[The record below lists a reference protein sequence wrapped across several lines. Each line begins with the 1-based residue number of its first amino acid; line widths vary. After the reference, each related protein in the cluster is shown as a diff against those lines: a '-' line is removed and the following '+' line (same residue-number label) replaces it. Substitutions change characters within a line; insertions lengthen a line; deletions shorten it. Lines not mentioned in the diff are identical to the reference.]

1 MIKIRS
7 LASIWVVMAAL
18 LVVAAVA
25 MFVGNAAAQ
34 VSVDYDAD
42 NDGLIEVSSLTQLD
56 AIRWDMDAD
65 GAADDTDDS
74 ASYAAA
80 FPNAVSGMGCPSAGC
95 EGYELTTDL
104 DFDTND
110 NGQADSSDDYWNGGA
125 GWDPIGGEFLG
136 KFNGNGNT
144 IANLFIDATSQV
156 DNAYYGLFTHITN
169 EGLGDDRI
177 VGEVTNLALVDVDV
191 SVTASDDGSTSSYLG
206 SVAGKNG
213 GLIKNVYSTGSV
225 TSTGDVVAGGLA
237 GEHYLISGLIETSY
251 STATVTGSTAGGL
264 AGRVGS
270 QAQIKDSYSTG
281 AVAAEDTAGGLVA
294 AILPGFEPIPSIT
307 NSYATGAVTGSED
320 DTHVGGLV
328 GYETDLFLF
337 DPTIVADSYWDT
349 ATSGLDSSAKGVGK
363 TTNQLQSP
371 TSATGIY
378 ANWDSAKWR
387 YGKTTQ
393 YPVLLVDF
401 DGDGIATWQEFGN
414 QRGAP
419 PTVERPVGDQTVNIG
434 SNFTQNLEA
443 TGNEVFSDPQGDPLT
458 YAATSSDTAVATVTV
473 QSSQLTV
480 TAVAAGTATITV
492 TGTDDTPLTATEVFV
507 VSVPA
512 PPTPTPGPTATP
524 GPTPLPT
531 DYDADDDGLIDVAS
545 LAQLNA
551 IRHDL
556 DGDGSSSN
564 SGYAAAFPNPE
575 AGMGCNEDETE
586 ADDQVC
592 GGYELT
598 ADLDFDT
605 NNDGRTDIAGDTYW
619 NAGKGWEPIGTETN
633 RFYSTLAGNGHTI
646 SGLFINR
653 PLEGSVGLVGYGGLN
668 SDTPSSLTGIGLL
681 SVNVNGGDDTGGL
694 CGKCV
699 NYISVSR
706 SYAVGSVGGGDRVGG
721 LIGFSGGVVEYSYA
735 SVAVTSTG
743 SSIGGLVGIKS
754 ESLKSSYATGTVIGA
769 TNVGGL
775 VGQMFSDVTGSYAT
789 GSVIGGTYVGG
800 LVGRHTNNSIKDS
813 YAQGTVSGTNYV
825 GGLLG
830 WGHRSI
836 ITNSYSSGRVTG
848 TGSTV
853 NGFAAVNTDY
863 PYTCTSNYWNTG
875 TSVQTASQCGTGK
888 TRQELKAPTSA
899 TGDFATW
906 NSGAWDFG
914 DSTQYPLLKADLNGD
929 DVSTWQEFGYQNRYD
944 YDLDDDG
951 LIEISTLAQL
961 DALRWDLDGNGI
973 PGEAHLGNYLAG
985 YPYPALGMGCN
996 EDEATPVEEVCADY
1010 ELHAD
1015 LSFDT
1020 NGDGKID
1027 SSDDYWNG
1035 GKGWNPI
1042 GSSLAGLDTTLHG
1055 NDHTVS
1061 HLHINRPNT
1070 DNVGLFGLVSSSG
1083 AIKETQLDHVDVKGG
1098 NYVGGVLGRGFGS
1111 VGDSMTEGSVTGAG
1125 NYVGGVIG
1133 WNSGTV
1139 SGSYSRSAVHGDDKV
1154 GGLAGYNSNGTVS
1167 GSYALGSATGD
1178 DSIGGL
1184 LGWNNGTVSD
1194 SYADATVSGRMDI
1207 GGLIGWNGGS
1217 ITNSFAAGP
1226 VSGKTDVGGLVGQ
1239 AGSASSC
1246 AGSHWNT
1253 ETGQQSSSACGS
1265 GQKTYQLSAPT
1276 EANGIY
1282 AGWDAQTWDF
1292 GSAVQYPA
1300 LKADWDGDDTATSS
1314 EFGDQ
1319 RYDYDIDDDGLI
1331 EVFHETQLNAIRW
1344 DLDGDGSTET
1354 ADREHYL
1361 AQYPNAVSGYGCNE
1375 DESAAADQVCLGY
1388 ELQSDLDFDTNG
1400 NNSFDSGDFWWNAG
1414 NGWQPLGSASKNF
1427 TAILEGNGRAISNL
1441 TINRPDTNHVGLF
1454 GYVFED
1460 AKIQGLALDDVNVTG
1475 NEYVGGLA
1483 GRSAGTVQRSYAHG
1497 MVSGKRSVGGLIGEN
1512 QGTVE
1517 NTYSTGSASGENSIG
1532 GLVGLHSSGAIR
1544 HSYSVGPVTASNSAG
1559 GFAGTVADGL
1569 TCQDSHWNTKT
1580 SGQSS
1585 SACGSGRSTTEMTS
1599 PQSATGIYAGWSAS
1613 VWDFGAD
1620 TQYPTLKT
1628 DWDNDGTATWQEFGK
1643 QDPLGLPPA
1652 AAKPQN
1658 QPTRLSLEVLPRQT
1672 VITLKPSASDD
1683 ASALAYRIGDR
1694 NDETCSAWK
1703 SQGPTYL
1710 GESYTILSLGTLNKP
1725 LSVSDVGSDGS
1736 YRVTLIH
1743 AELAMLQG
1751 QSYCLDI
1758 SAANDK
1764 GRGPAA
1770 KYNLAIPVEVDYDSD
1785 GDGLLELSNLAQFN
1799 AIRLDLNGDG
1809 IVAAGD
1815 QQQYSALFPREAVN
1829 MGCPDSGCVGY
1840 ELTADLNLDTNNNG
1854 RADSGDAYW
1863 NGGAGWDPID
1873 GYSGILDGSGHAIK
1887 NLHINRTGNEPAG
1900 LFGQLTNEAE
1910 VRNLGLTDVD
1920 ITSGGDAGA
1929 FAGRMVKSS
1938 ISRSYATGTVT
1949 ATGHNVS
1956 AGGLVGKAAGH
1967 PFGRDTIRDS
1977 YSLVTVKSTR
1987 DGIAPG
1993 GLVGALIASGSNHPQ
2008 IVNSYAAGLV
2018 QSAQPG
2024 KGGGLAAEATSLT
2037 WVLHSYWDRQTSG
2050 WETSAWGAR
2059 ETQNRLQT
2067 PKTTRNIFARWGSS
2081 IWDFGSHSQ
2090 YPALKYDTNGD
2101 NVATVGEFGDQPRS
2115 ATIPAVDLDK
2125 DNNGLIEINGA
2136 NNDEIKAKLNAIR
2149 WDLNGDGSPSSNAD
2163 DYWDAF
2169 TGGVSSTTPCVGVP
2183 CHGYEL
2189 MGDVNLNQE
2198 LWDPIGNLESGKW
2211 DATFRGN
2218 GYTVSHLNALSSS
2231 GKNTGLFGETTH
2243 RSVIEGVHIYSADV
2257 ESYGG
2262 NNDDNRQNSAGALV
2276 GFNRG
2281 IVRESGLSYIWGDIC
2296 SISGRNVSG
2305 GLVGGNE
2312 GIVERSW
2319 ARCGDVNSK
2328 KGGGGLVGF
2337 NHPGGIVR
2345 DSWADGL
2352 VIVDRKGWKKGALIG
2367 RNFGEVD
2374 KSFSLGETRR
2384 GDNTY
2389 HGPLT
2394 GQQGGTVTDSYFV
2407 GHDYD
2412 EKYGGRHLTDEEI
2425 RAPSPSEPDFF
2436 ADWDLDLWDLGDDT
2450 QYSALRV
2457 DANGD
2462 GYSTTWEIGSQR
2474 PSDPF
2479 SHRPDF
2485 VDGDAV
2491 HNIWKEGLSL
2501 RFRKADGDAN
2511 IRVDGAGY
2519 RIAKKGEACHE
2530 WIAGDIVMLGETNGR
2545 ATLSEDNGVYTMVL
2559 DRGGAW
2565 AFRPNGRVCIDVW
2578 FINTDGGG
2586 SPNGR
2591 RYHDIHMPTGPVP
2604 TSKPIKVAEAQVEP
2618 GKVTLA
2624 FRTNPYD
2631 HDTSV
2636 SYRVARNGSSCTD
2649 WTGPSATF
2657 KPGDRI
2663 DGAVLNKVGGLW
2675 RLELPV
2681 GVGKVLKQNHGYCV
2695 DISAHNDAGKSGT
2708 GRRWRDFVTGN

>member
-18 LVVAAVA
+18 LIVIAGAT
-25 MFVGNAAAQ
+25 FVNNAAAQ
-34 VSVDYDAD
+34 GDVGSLATDKAALQALYNSTNGANWLNKYGWDFNNDPSSSWHGVTVSNGRVTALALTYNNLNGPLPAKLGD
-42 NDGLIEVSSLTQLD
+42 LSSLDTLNLQNNNLSGSIPARLGDLSSLRFLYLSGNKLSGSIPSEMGSLSTLQVAWLD
-56 AIRWDMDAD
+56 STGLSGAIPAELGDLDKVNDLRLSYNNLSGPIPTELANLDDIALYLDNTKVCLPSTNATLTTWWYSTLPRRSPGTLPDCVVPAAPTGLSAVALPQGEVVALSWTATKDVTVEKWQVRWKTSGNY
-65 GAADDTDDS
+65 GAWTDVPDSDEDTRTHT
-74 ASYAAA
+74 
-80 FPNAVSGMGCPSAGC
+80 VSGLS
-95 EGYELTTDL
+95 
-104 DFDTND
+104 
-110 NGQADSSDDYWNGGA
+110 GGVA
-125 GWDPIGGEFLG
+125 HTF
-136 KFNGNGNT
+136 
-144 IANLFIDATSQV
+144 
-156 DNAYYGLFTHITN
+156 
-169 EGLGDDRI
+169 
-177 VGEVTNLALVDVDV
+177 EV
-191 SVTASDDGSTSSYLG
+191 
-206 SVAGKNG
+206 
-213 GLIKNVYSTGSV
+213 
-225 TSTGDVVAGGLA
+225 
-237 GEHYLISGLIETSY
+237 
-251 STATVTGSTAGGL
+251 
-264 AGRVGS
+264 R
-270 QAQIKDSYSTG
+270 
-281 AVAAEDTAGGLVA
+281 AV
-294 AILPGFEPIPSIT
+294 
-307 NSYATGAVTGSED
+307 N
-320 DTHVGGLV
+320 
-328 GYETDLFLF
+328 
-337 DPTIVADSYWDT
+337 
-349 ATSGLDSSAKGVGK
+349 
-363 TTNQLQSP
+363 
-371 TSATGIY
+371 
-378 ANWDSAKWR
+378 
-387 YGKTTQ
+387 
-393 YPVLLVDF
+393 
-401 DGDGIATWQEFGN
+401 
-414 QRGAP
+414 
-419 PTVERPVGDQTVNIG
+419 
-434 SNFTQNLEA
+434 A
-443 TGNEVFSDPQGDPLT
+443 TGNG
-458 YAATSSDTAVATVTV
+458 AGATVQKTPHR
-473 QSSQLTV
+473 
-480 TAVAAGTATITV
+480 
-492 TGTDDTPLTATEVFV
+492 TDN
-507 VSVPA
+507 
-512 PPTPTPGPTATP
+512 
-524 GPTPLPT
+524 
-531 DYDADDDGLIDVAS
+531 DYDSDDDGLLEVAN

-551 IRHDL
+551 IRWDL
-556 DGDGSSSN
+556 DGDGSADTTDDELN
-564 SGYAAAFPNPE
+564 FATAFPG
-575 AGMGCNEDETE
+575 AKSGMGCNEDETE

-592 GGYELT
+592 EGYELT

-1027 SSDDYWNG
+1027 STDDYWNE
-1035 GKGWNPI
+1035 GKGWNSI
-1042 GSSLAGLDTTLHG
+1042 GTSQAGLATALHG

-1061 HLHINRPNT
+1061 YLYINRPKT
-1070 DNVGLFGLVSSSG
+1070 DYVGLFGHVASSG
-1083 AIKETQLDHVDVKGG
+1083 SVKETRLDHVDVKGG
-1098 NYVGGVLGRGFGS
+1098 NYVGALVGYNDGGTIGFVQATGAVSGTGYVGGVVGRSSGAISDGAT
-1111 VGDSMTEGSVTGAG
+1111 GGSVTGTG
-1125 NYVGGVIG
+1125 DYVGGIVG

-1139 SGSYSRSAVHGDDKV
+1139 SRSYSRSAVHGDDKA
-1154 GGLAGYNSNGTVS
+1154 GGLVGDNNSGTIS

-1184 LGWNNGTVSD
+1184 VGWNNGTVND
-1194 SYADATVSGRMDI
+1194 NYADATVSGRMDI

-1276 EANGIY
+1276 TANGIY
-1282 AGWDAQTWDF
+1282 AGWDAQAWDF

-1300 LKADWDGDDTATSS
+1300 LKADWDGDDTATSQ
-1314 EFGDQ
+1314 EFGAQ
-1319 RYDYDIDDDGLI
+1319 RYDYDTDDDGLI
-1331 EVFHETQLNAIRW
+1331 EVFRETQLNAIRW
-1344 DLDGDGSTET
+1344 DLDGDGSIEEG
-1354 ADREHYL
+1354 DRENYL
-1361 AQYPNAVSGYGCNE
+1361 AQYPNAVSGFGCNE
-1375 DESAAADQVCLGY
+1375 DETLSTDQVCLGY
-1388 ELQSDLDFDTNG
+1388 ELKSDLDFDTNG
-1400 NNSFDSGDFWWNAG
+1400 NSKFDSGDLWWNGG
-1414 NGWQPLGSASKNF
+1414 NGWQPLGSASKRF
-1427 TAILEGNGRAISNL
+1427 DATFEGNGHAISDL
-1441 TINRPDTNHVGLF
+1441 TINRPDTDDVGLF

-1460 AKIQGLALDDVNVTG
+1460 AQIQGLALDDVNVTG

-1497 MVSGKRSVGGLIGEN
+1497 VVSGKRSVGGLIGEN

-1544 HSYSVGPVTASNSAG
+1544 DSYSVGPVTASNSAG

-1585 SACGSGRSTTEMTS
+1585 SACASGRSTTEMTS

-1658 QPTRLSLEVLPRQT
+1658 QPTRVSLEVLPRQT

-1694 NDETCSAWK
+1694 NDETCSGWK

-1725 LSVSDVGSDGS
+1725 LSVSDAGSDGS

-1770 KYNLAIPVEVDYDSD
+1770 RYNLVIPVEVDYDSD

-1815 QQQYSALFPREAVN
+1815 KQQYSALFPREAVN

-1840 ELTADLNLDTNNNG
+1840 ELTADLDLDTNNNG

-1863 NGGAGWDPID
+1863 NGGAGWDPIG

-1887 NLHINRTGNEPAG
+1887 NLHINRAGSDTAG
-1900 LFGQLTNEAE
+1900 LFGELASGAE
-1910 VRNLGLTDVD
+1910 VRNLGLSNVD

-1929 FAGRMVKSS
+1929 FAGRMVKSG
-1938 ISRSYATGTVT
+1938 IIRGYATGSV
-1949 ATGHNVS
+1949 TGHGDDASV
-1956 AGGLVGKAAGH
+1956 GGLVGKARGH
-1967 PFGRDTIRDS
+1967 ASRKGAIRDS
-1977 YSLVTVKSTR
+1977 YSLVAVTVTG
-1987 DGIAPG
+1987 DGATAGGLAGTLSASDNSEPWIVHSFAAGPIQAVEPDLAG
-1993 GLVGALIASGSNHPQ
+1993 GLVGDAETD
-2008 IVNSYAAGLV
+2008 YA
-2018 QSAQPG
+2018 
-2024 KGGGLAAEATSLT
+2024 
-2037 WVLHSYWDRQTSG
+2037 WVSHSYWDRETTG
-2050 WETSAWGAR
+2050 WDTSAVGGR
-2059 ETQNRLQT
+2059 ETQDRLQA

-2081 IWDFGSHSQ
+2081 IWDFGNHSQ

-2101 NVATVGEFGDQPRS
+2101 NVATVAEFGDQTRT
-2115 ATIPAVDLDK
+2115 ADIPAIDLDW
-2125 DNNGLIEINGA
+2125 DNDGLIEINGA

-2149 WDLNGDGSPSSNAD
+2149 WDLNGDGTPSSNAD
-2163 DYWDAF
+2163 NYWDAF
-2169 TGGVSSTTPCVGVP
+2169 TGGTSSTMSCVGVP
-2183 CHGYEL
+2183 CRGYEL

-2367 RNFGEVD
+2367 RNFGLVER
-2374 KSFSLGETRR
+2374 SFSLGETRR
-2384 GDNTY
+2384 GDDTS

-2394 GQQGGTVTDSYFV
+2394 GQQGGTVTDSFFV

-2412 EKYGGRHLTDEEI
+2412 EKYGGKARTDEEM
-2425 RAPSPSEPDFF
+2425 RTPRPSEPSFF
-2436 ADWDLDLWDLGDDT
+2436 APWDLDLWDLGDET
-2450 QYSALRV
+2450 QYSALRA
-2457 DANGD
+2457 DTDED
-2462 GYSTTWEIGSQR
+2462 GYKTTWEIGSQR
-2474 PSDPF
+2474 PSDFFQHEPA
-2479 SHRPDF
+2479 F
-2485 VDGDAV
+2485 VDGNAA
-2491 HNIWKEGLSL
+2491 HNIWREGLSL

-2511 IRVDGAGY
+2511 IRVDGVGY
-2519 RIAKKGEACHE
+2519 RIAQKGEACHE
-2530 WIAGDIVMLGETNGR
+2530 WVAGGRVMVGETNGR
-2545 ATLSEDNGVYTMVL
+2545 ATLSEDNGVYTLVL
-2559 DRGGAW
+2559 DRADLW
-2565 AFRPNGRVCIDVW
+2565 AFRPNGRVCIDVN
-2578 FINTDGGG
+2578 FVNTAGKKSDA
-2586 SPNGR
+2586 R
-2591 RYHDIHMPTGPVP
+2591 RYRDIHMPGGEVP
-2604 TSKPIKVAEAQVEP
+2604 RSKPIKKAEAIIPDGSVA
-2618 GKVTLA
+2618 LW
-2624 FRTNPYD
+2624 FDTNSYD
-2631 HDTSV
+2631 WV
-2636 SYRVARNGSSCTD
+2636 KGVGYRVAITGDACESWEVGEGS
-2649 WTGPSATF
+2649 F
-2657 KPGDRI
+2657 KPGDEI
-2663 DGAVLNKVGGLW
+2663 GGAVLTEVNGLW
-2675 RLELPV
+2675 RLALPV
-2681 GVGKVLKQNHGYCV
+2681 GEGYIMEPNRRYCV
-2695 DISAHNDAGKSGT
+2695 DVTAFNDDGWAGT
-2708 GRRWRDFVTGN
+2708 GRRWRSFVTGN